1 MLDVFVSYSHKDDEF
16 RERLEVQLALLKRQ
30 GVIRVWHDRRIGAG
44 KDIHCEI
51 SEHLERADIVLLL
64 VSPDF
69 LASDY
74 CYERE
79 MARAMQRHE
88 EGSARVIPVILRV
101 CDWQSAPFG
110 RLKAVPRDGKPI
122 TKFTDRDEG
131 FNEVSAALRS
141 VAAELAVEDST
152 AKTPAHGNSEPAEAK
167 RIPPP
172 HPGGVRLRRAFTD
185 LDRDGFIE
193 EAFEFIAAR
202 FKDSLVE
209 LKAANPGIETNYR
222 RIDANHFSAK
232 VYVAGKE
239 AAHCRIWFGG
249 STHALGG
256 IMFSLSD
263 IGDTSFNESLSV
275 TDDGYSLFLKPT
287 LGMAFR
293 PGMSKEHMT
302 WQEAANYYWS
312 MLIEP
317 LRR

>member
-16 RERLEVQLALLKRQ
+16 RERLDVQFALLKRQ

-44 KDIHCEI
+44 KDIHYEI
-51 SEHLERADIVLLL
+51 SEHLEAAHIVLLL

-74 CYERE
+74 CYDRE
-79 MARAMQRHE
+79 MARAMERHE
-88 EGSARVIPVILRV
+88 EGPARVIPVILRV
-101 CDWQSAPFG
+101 CDWHSAPFG
-110 RLKAVPRDGKPI
+110 RLKAVPHDGKPI
-122 TKFTDRDEG
+122 TKFTDKDEG

-141 VAAELAVEDST
+141 VAAEFAAEDST
-152 AKTPAHGNSEPAEAK
+152 AKKPVRGTSEPAETK
-167 RIPPP
+167 RIPAP

-185 LDRDGFIE
+185 LDRDGFID

-202 FKDSLVE
+202 FKDSLVG
-209 LKAANPGIETNYR
+209 LKAVNPGIETNYR

-232 VYVAGKE
+232 VYVAGKD
-239 AAHCRIWFGG
+239 AARCRIWFGG
-249 STHALGG
+249 RTHALGG

-263 IGDTSFNESLSV
+263 FGDNSFNESLSV
-275 TDDGYSLFLKPT
+275 NDDGHSLFLKPT

-293 PGMSKEHMT
+293 PGVKENMT
-302 WQEAANYYWS
+302 REEAADYYWS
-312 MLIEP
+312 MFIEP